1 MQQKA
6 ETFTF
11 RLDAGL
17 KAALHDCANDENL
30 APAELLR
37 SLVQRHVDDRARL
50 AFEQEARRQAL
61 VIAGQ
66 ADETAV
72 LEQLGAELDS
82 DAFARSW
89 TP

>member
-17 KAALHDCANDENL
+17 KAALHQCANDENL
-30 APAELLR
+30 LPAELLR
-37 SLVQRHVDDRARL
+37 NLVQQHVDDRARA

-61 VIAGQ
+61 LIAGQ
-66 ADETAV
+66 EGEAAI

-82 DAFARSW
+82 DAFGKAWS
-89 TP
+89 T